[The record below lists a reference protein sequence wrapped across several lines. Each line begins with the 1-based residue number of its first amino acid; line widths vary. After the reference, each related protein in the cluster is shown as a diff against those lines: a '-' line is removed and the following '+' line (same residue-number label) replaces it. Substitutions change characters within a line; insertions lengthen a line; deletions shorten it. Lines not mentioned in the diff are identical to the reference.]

1 MTNKER
7 KEKLNQINE
16 KYRSLMEPYADQ
28 LRNTGLVV
36 EWSPEEDYPDCSQ
49 FICCISKHDM
59 DEDNNLICVSVDAP
73 NLDFVHPELY
83 DLDKDTPEIIFGLQ
97 PKIREI
103 KETSI
108 TKTGIK
114 IKTWYKFMG
123 NKEYKEKN
131 FKFVL
136 DWAKYVVQK
145 IKDLKQQ
152 EKINKMKMD
161 F

>member
-7 KEKLNQINE
+7 KEKIERINE
-16 KYRSLMEPYADQ
+16 KFRSLLEPYADQ
-28 LRNTGLVV
+28 LRNTGLIV
-36 EWSPEEDYPDCSQ
+36 EWFPDDDCPDCSQ

-114 IKTWYKFMG
+114 IKTWYKFRG
-123 NKEYKEKN
+123 DKN
-131 FKFVL
+131 TKKRIL
-136 DWAKYVVQK
+136 NLYLTGRNMLYRK
-145 IKDLKQQ
+145 
-152 EKINKMKMD
+152 
-161 F
+161 